1 MKVKFLTF
9 FKIINHQKLNSNLNT
24 IIQVF
29 KTMILSQKNKSIK
42 ILYSL
47 VHAIIKTKESVC

>member
-47 VHAIIKTKESVC
+47 MHAIIKTKESVC